1 MRPQIHIYKE
11 DTEKVIIEKTYVS
24 KTEQVIY
31 ELKFHIYKSNDDN
44 TFIKFCDNLN
54 NIDLSKEDF
63 INLMNMDLS
72 KVKKIYN
79 NLEEIKRLNSDDR

>member
-24 KTEQVIY
+24 KTKQIIY
-31 ELKFHIYKSNDDN
+31 ELKFYIYKNDDDA
-44 TFIKFCDNLN
+44 FIKFCDDLN
-54 NIDLSKEDF
+54 KIDLSKEDF

-72 KVKKIYN
+72 KVRKIYN
-79 NLEEIKRLNSDDR
+79 NLEEIKKLNSDDR